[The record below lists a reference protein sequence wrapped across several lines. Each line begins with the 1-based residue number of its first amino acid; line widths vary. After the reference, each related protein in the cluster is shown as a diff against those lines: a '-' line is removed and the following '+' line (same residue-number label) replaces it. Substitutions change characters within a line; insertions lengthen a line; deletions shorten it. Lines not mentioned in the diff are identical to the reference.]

1 LALAE
6 ANIQY
11 KAYQIDLFNK
21 PEWFAA
27 KVNPIG
33 KVCTE
38 LTVFYS
44 L

>member
-11 KAYQIDLFNK
+11 KACEVDLFNK

-38 LTVFYS
+38 LTICYS